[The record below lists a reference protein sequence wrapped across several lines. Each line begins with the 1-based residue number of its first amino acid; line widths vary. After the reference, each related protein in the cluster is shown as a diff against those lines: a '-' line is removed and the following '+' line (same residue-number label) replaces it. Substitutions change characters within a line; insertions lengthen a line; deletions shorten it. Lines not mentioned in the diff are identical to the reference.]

1 MNEARAHA
9 LLQKVTQYYED
20 VLWGSAGVSGLKYL
34 TGPKPHGRGFT
45 EETVRA
51 WRLGYS
57 PEHGDLSD
65 HFTITELRYLD
76 ELRHFQKGTKQ
87 DRFAGRIVF
96 PIMDDRGQP
105 LGFAGRILSSD
116 KHVAKYTN
124 SPSHPWFKKG
134 EALYGIHLARE
145 AVFKA
150 NNAIVTEGFT
160 DVIAAHQTGRPIA
173 LSIMG
178 TYFTPKQLLILG
190 RYSMNLH
197 LMFDPDDAGDA
208 ATQRSIEE
216 AQRMGFSLSKVAL
229 PSGLDPDDF
238 FLPKPE

>member
-1 MNEARAHA
+1 MNRDRAFA
-9 LLQKVTQYYED
+9 LLQKATQYYED
-20 VLWGSAGVSGLKYL
+20 TLWSSAGAEGLSYL
-34 TGPKPHGRGFT
+34 TDPKPGGRGFT
-45 EETVRA
+45 EETIRA

-57 PEHGDLSD
+57 PAHGDLSE
-65 HFTITELRYLD
+65 HFTITEMQYL
-76 ELRHFQKGTKQ
+76 EEIRHFNRGTRE

-105 LGFAGRILSSD
+105 LGFAGRILHAD

-134 EALYGIHLARE
+134 EALYGVHLARE
-145 AVFKA
+145 RVYTA
-150 NNAIVTEGFT
+150 NNAIVCEGFT
-160 DVIAAHQTGRPIA
+160 DVIAAHQTGRDIA

-197 LMFDPDDAGDA
+197 LMFDADSAGDE
-208 ATQRSIEE
+208 ATARSILE
-216 AQRMGFSLSKVAL
+216 AQRMGFTLNKVAL
-229 PSGLDPDDF
+229 PDGLDPDDF
-238 FLPKPE
+238 FIPKP